1 MFHPSLHELT
11 LITENNNKT
20 VSGILGPN
28 KNGYLSHRNNY
39 RQLSADS
46 KTKKINS
53 SFVNPERPK
62 IRNNKTG
69 TYPLP
74 YYPMK
79 LSVIRY
85 DTGIFQYGLELI
97 ILKSEII

>member
-46 KTKKINS
+46 KTKNFKINS
-53 SFVNPERPK
+53 SFVTPDRPK
-62 IRNNKTG
+62 IRDNKTG
-69 TYPLP
+69 TYPLLL
-74 YYPMK
+74 
-79 LSVIRY
+79 LSYKIVCNTIRY
-85 DTGIFQYGLELI
+85 RNFSVWPRTYYI
-97 ILKSEII
+97 KK